1 MNSRTHRRNRDR
13 NRDMGSTLLAAARAN
28 PESLLLLAAGAAL
41 LLRGGISLPSP
52 RGRSGRGSQDD
63 TLSSR
68 RWVDTDRVTETMEG
82 ARDYVSDLGSKVADS
97 AASYASSA
105 SRYAGEM
112 GHTVALRSEQL
123 YEDTTSTLSETGER
137 ILRDQPLVV
146 ALAGLAAGAALAAA
160 FPRTELEART
170 LGPGGERIAEFAA
183 DTAKEFKQAGVAAGE
198 RLKNAADQRG
208 LNPDGMKD
216 MAREAADAFAG
227 SLSGNKTSGRPNAE
241 PSNKERPA

>member
-1 MNSRTHRRNRDR
+1 
-13 NRDMGSTLLAAARAN
+13 MGSTLFAAARAN

-52 RGRSGRGSQDD
+52 RGRSGRGPQDD
-63 TLSSR
+63 TLSTSTR

-82 ARDYVSDLGSKVADS
+82 ARDYVSDLGSQAADT

-112 GHTVALRSEQL
+112 GHTVAVRSEQL

-160 FPRTELEART
+160 FPRTEFEART
-170 LGPGGERIAEFAA
+170 LGPGGERVAEFAA
-183 DTAKEFKQAGVAAGE
+183 ETAEEFKQAGVAAGE
-198 RLKNAADQRG
+198 RLKSAADQRG